1 MSSRPVQRNFQQ
13 SQSVAQDFF
22 SQQNR
27 QKLSGVLS
35 QDFQQRQQLSQR
47 QLDRLGKTLDH
58 YMQEVYQYEGEK
70 PISYLNRAV
79 VGATASDFSKYLQRQ
94 DSIKVQQQSPEKTIT
109 SQQSPFAQQT
119 VNGFLT
125 NSPSENTN
133 NLPREDGLFQDV
145 GRRYELLQQQ
155 RNDQKEQPPSVPDFR
170 VPLDREQ
177 PAALSLFDM
186 AKKVREQEAAAVAA
200 VATQLQSQLQPQP
213 QSQLQ
218 LQPQQ
223 PRSLSQYLER
233 LQPTPAQPVIPQT
246 QSTPPQQSL
255 PIRPDGRE
263 IYQVSFSSAA
273 ELQMPT
279 NEGGG
284 GATLIQPRADL
295 GIADSN
301 PTIAAPSFQVFQPQ
315 SQQSSGQNIVTP
327 TEADMVYRENESN
340 LVIYSYDRNWL
351 VNTTENRYNFTVNF
365 DPGNLSTSTYHY
377 NTSIQK
383 KLKNIVR
390 LQLIKAILPVESL
403 ENLVISDVSAQST
416 NLFGVTVDT
425 SFQVSALNYPYVVL
439 NIQEYDGNNY
449 GTDNYQD
456 RSFGTM
462 HYERQWQADT
472 THASQPIPTN
482 QPIQCQDSRGYVLMV
497 PRYLDCQR
505 VFAPTPLSTLQR
517 LTINL
522 QNPIGNTL
530 SILPDT
536 FDISGFYPNTSTT
549 FSISNN
555 SASGSAAG
563 TASTQMGFIFIQT
576 TKYFPRSAI
585 NIGDRIVIGGIN
597 YTDSALSTNPGLQ
610 DFTNWVN
617 QKDGHLV
624 CNVGFVNAAGTVYS
638 DGYNQLGYCNFIII
652 NGRYADPSTGAVA
665 SQPFIG
671 TSGVGLTGANLQ
683 SNNANFVSGP
693 KRLINL
699 NRQTNLVFRV
709 ITREKDGQGQLRP
722 NNLF

>member
-1 MSSRPVQRNFQQ
+1 MSSRPVQRNLQQQ
-13 SQSVAQDFF
+13 SAAQDFF

-27 QKLSGVLS
+27 QKLTGVLT

-47 QLDRLGKTLDH
+47 QMDRLGKTLDH
-58 YMQEVYQYEGEK
+58 YMREVYQFEGEK
-70 PISYLNRAV
+70 PLNYLNRAV
-79 VGATASDFSKYLQRQ
+79 VGATATDFAKYLQRQ
-94 DSIKVQQQSPEKTIT
+94 DVVKTQQQTPEQTIT
-109 SQQSPFAQQT
+109 SQQSPFSQQQI
-119 VNGFLT
+119 NGLLT
-125 NSPSENTN
+125 NSPSENTRKI
-133 NLPREDGLFQDV
+133 PQEDGLFQDIS
-145 GRRYELLQQQ
+145 RRYELLQQQ
-155 RNDQKEQPPSVPDFR
+155 RNDQKEQPPAIPDFR

-177 PAALSLFDM
+177 PAAISLFEQ
-186 AKKVREQEAAAVAA
+186 ARKAREQEAATAAAMAVTTAA
-200 VATQLQSQLQPQP
+200 SQTQPSIQS
-213 QSQLQ
+213 
-218 LQPQQ
+218 QQ
-223 PRSLSQYLER
+223 PRSLAQYLER
-233 LQPTPAQPVIPQT
+233 LQPIPAQAVIPQPESASVN
-246 QSTPPQQSL
+246 QPL

-263 IYQVSFSSAA
+263 IYQANFSSTA
-273 ELQMPT
+273 ELQIPT
-279 NEGGG
+279 NEGGSG
-284 GATLIQPRADL
+284 FTLIQPRSDL
-295 GIADSN
+295 GIAETN
-301 PTIAAPSFQVFQPQ
+301 PTISAPSFQEFKPQQP
-315 SQQSSGQNIVTP
+315 SGQNVVTP
-327 TEADMVYRENESN
+327 NDQDMVYRENESN

-365 DPGNLSTSTYHY
+365 DPGNLSSSTYHY

-403 ENLVISDVSAQST
+403 ENLVISDISAQSS
-416 NLFGVTVDT
+416 NLFGSTVDT

-456 RSFGTM
+456 RSFGTI
-462 HYERQWQADT
+462 HYERQWQSDNA
-472 THASQPIPTN
+472 HATIPIPTN

-505 VFAPTPLSTLQR
+505 VFTPTPLSTLQR
-517 LTINL
+517 LTINI

-530 SILPDT
+530 SVLPDT
-536 FDISGFYPNTSTT
+536 FDISGFFPNTSTT
-549 FSISNN
+549 FSISTN

-585 NIGDRIVIGGIN
+585 NIGDRIVVGGIN
-597 YTDSALSTNPGLQ
+597 YTDAALTANPGLQ
-610 DFTNWVN
+610 DFANWIN
-617 QKDGHLV
+617 QTDGHLV
-624 CNVGFVNAAGTVYS
+624 CNVGFVNSSGTTYL

-652 NGRYADPSTGAVA
+652 NGRYADPTTGAVSA
-665 SQPFIG
+665 LPFTG
-671 TSGVGLTGANLQ
+671 TSGTGLTGANLQ
-683 SNNANFVSGP
+683 GNNSNFAPGP